1 MKTRR
6 QRKGGTRRV
15 GGIFNAARAAIG
27 NLKNGGG
34 RVLQWNQIINA
45 MSDEGFRM
53 FKGMTVMMGGEDV
66 NDDKYIKLNV
76 KPKLEYMTD
85 VNNRRGTGSATAQI
99 TAAAIKGPATDTNNE
114 GPGPDADKSNDNEGP
129 DPNNNT
135 SNDNAG
141 PEPNNNTSNDN
152 AGPEPNNNT
161 SNDNAEPEP
170 GATNTDTSNDNAE
183 PEPEPKAPPKEGG
196 TRKNKRNR
204 I

>member
-15 GGIFNAARAAIG
+15 GGIFNAARAAYG

-99 TAAAIKGPATDTNNE
+99 TAVAIKGPSTDTNND
-114 GPGPDADKSNDNEGP
+114 GPGPDADKSNTDT
-129 DPNNNT
+129 D
-135 SNDNAG
+135 
-141 PEPNNNTSNDN
+141 
-152 AGPEPNNNT
+152 T

-170 GATNTDTSNDNAE
+170 DATNSNTNTDTSNDNAE

-196 TRKNKRNR
+196 TRKNNRNR